1 MDLSTKLFDKPRF
14 RPGVEV
20 ERSAQALTIGYREQG
35 CDLFCDDDT
44 GADLAGL
51 MAALRDGDTSIGAL
65 HERFPALGGQI
76 DEVIQ
81 ELDRLGLLLEAHRPE
96 VRGHMDGETFYFSR
110 LLPTLRKVQA
120 RLGDSP
126 LHRRMRDGSVTR
138 NELIGFA
145 LEYYHLVH
153 MAPGLIAPSISHHG
167 NAVVRKELIKLF
179 VEEHNHDRMMLR
191 SLAAIGIDEA
201 ALEGRMPLASTYS
214 AYVSLGVY
222 ARQHVLS
229 FYCALFLFETPSPA
243 FNDTFLATCQRL
255 GLPAGF
261 YEPIL
266 RHSGLNEEGNHDAV
280 TLTLLSQVPVISAQ
294 EQDTILIHM
303 TALVEMLF
311 KQDAQIVAYY
321 GADGCDL
328 ARTF

>member
-1 MDLSTKLFDKPRF
+1 MDLSTKLFDQPRF

-20 ERSAQALTIGYREQG
+20 TRDAQAITISYREQG
-35 CDLFCDDDT
+35 CDLFCDDEH
-44 GADLAGL
+44 GADLDGL
-51 MAALRDGDTSIGAL
+51 MAALRDGGTSIGEL
-65 HERFPALGGQI
+65 HERFPGLGGQV
-76 DEVIQ
+76 DDVIQ
-81 ELDRLGLLLEAHRPE
+81 ELDRLGLLLEARRPE
-96 VRGHMDGETFYFSR
+96 VCGHMSGETFYFSR
-110 LLPTLRKVQA
+110 LLPQLRKVQA

-126 LHRRMRDGSVTR
+126 LHRRMQDGSVTR

-153 MAPGLIAPSISHHG
+153 MAPGLIAPSISHHA

-179 VEEHNHDRMMLR
+179 VEEHNHDKMMLR
-191 SLAAIGIDEA
+191 SLAAVGIDEA
-201 ALEGRMPLASTYS
+201 ALAGRMPLASTYS

-243 FNDTFLATCQRL
+243 FNDTFLATCKRL
-255 GLPAGF
+255 DLPTGF

-311 KQDAQIVAYY
+311 KQDAQIVDYY
-321 GADGCDL
+321 GAADCDL